1 MSTEEFDYFEDF
13 EEFED
18 VIPVDN
24 SPKVSLEEIKGKA
37 IIHNNSEGSFMITYP
52 IANCGL
58 SADEII
64 KQISP
69 LDNKYTIVNQEEI
82 PEDNTYF
89 DCWIYDSENEKI
101 DINVE
106 KAKESQKNNIRSIRN
121 KLLVEEDVVFLKSL
135 ESGDTLGQNESSS
148 RKQIL
153 RDLPEIVN
161 NVQITETTVD
171 GISSQIESAWDENLL
186 GEKDYVKKEKVIFEI
201 LDE

>member
-1 MSTEEFDYFEDF
+1 MSTEEFDDF
-13 EEFED
+13 YYFED

-37 IIHNNSEGSFMITYP
+37 IIHNNSKGDFTITYP
-52 IANCGL
+52 ITNCGL

-69 LDNKYTIVNQEEI
+69 LDNKYTIINQEEI
-82 PEDNTYF
+82 PEDNTYS

-106 KAKESQKNNIRSIRN
+106 KAKERQKNNIRSIRN
-121 KLLVEEDVVFLKSL
+121 KLLVEEDVIFLKSL

-161 NVQITETTVD
+161 NIQITETTVD

-186 GEKDYVKKEKVIFEI
+186 GEKDYVKKEKIIFDI